1 MNDFGRQVADLV
13 PRLRAFARSLT
24 AGDRHLADD
33 IVHDTVVSALQ
44 AQGQFTPGTN
54 LAAWLFTILRNR
66 FRTLVASKRVRSE
79 VVLEESVERTMWVP
93 AGQEAGIEVQ
103 AFRSAFRKLAP
114 HHREALVL
122 TAVEGLTHERV
133 AQICGCE
140 VGTVK
145 SRVNRARGLLKRMLL
160 DERPLSA
167 PLPRGRPPA
176 ASRAQ
181 PKLPGS
187 TCSNWE
193 RVTP

>member
-33 IVHDTVVSALQ
+33 LVHDTIVSALQ

-66 FRTLVASKRVRSE
+66 FRTLMAGKRVRAE
-79 VVLEESVERTMWVP
+79 VELEESVERTMWAP
-93 AGQEAGIEVQ
+93 AGQEASVEVQ
-103 AFRSAFRKLAP
+103 AFRRAFGKLSP

-133 AQICGCE
+133 AEICSCE

-145 SRVNRARGLLKRMLL
+145 SRVSRARGLLKRMLL
-160 DERPLSA
+160 DERPLAA
-167 PLPRGRPPA
+167 PPPRGRPPA
-176 ASRAQ
+176 ERQPQ

-187 TCSNWE
+187 ACSNRE
-193 RVTP
+193 RVRP

>member
-1 MNDFGRQVADLV
+1 MNGFGRQVAEMV

-24 AGDRHLADD
+24 AGDRYLADD
-33 IVHDTVVSALQ
+33 LVHDTIVSALQ

-54 LAAWLFTILRNR
+54 LAAWLYTILRNR
-66 FRTLVASKRVRSE
+66 FRTHIAIKRVRVE
-79 VVLEESVERTMWVP
+79 VELEESVERTMWVP

-103 AFRSAFRKLAP
+103 AFRRAFRKLAP

-122 TAVEGLTHERV
+122 TALEGLTHERV

-160 DERPLSA
+160 DERPLAS
-167 PLPRGRPPA
+167 PPPRGRPPA
-176 ASRAQ
+176 ERRPQ

-187 TCSNWE
+187 TRSNWE
-193 RVTP
+193 RVKA